1 MNDARAIRMVAWI
14 ALILGAGF
22 LIWTYRDA
30 MQGAAAY
37 IIAAVVLVALVIG
50 NLPRLRK

>member
-1 MNDARAIRMVAWI
+1 MNDARLLRMAAWI
-14 ALILGAGF
+14 ALVLGAGF
-22 LIWTYRDA
+22 LLWTYRDA

-37 IIAAVVLVALVIG
+37 IIAAVVLVALVVG